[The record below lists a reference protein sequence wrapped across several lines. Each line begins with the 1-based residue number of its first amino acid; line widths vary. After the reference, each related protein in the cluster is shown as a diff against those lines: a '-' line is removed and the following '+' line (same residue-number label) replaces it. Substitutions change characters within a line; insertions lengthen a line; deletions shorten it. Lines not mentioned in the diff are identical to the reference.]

1 MAARLEP
8 TPNLGIRPNTV
19 EIVMVPGK
27 AYSIRGGAAGRERLR
42 ILSRVMSPSTA
53 SLFDRVAISE
63 GQLRLDVGCGG
74 GDITLEFASTAR
86 SSARTLMRRS
96 STSLAANQRR

>member
-1 MAARLEP
+1 MDSQQPPRPGVPDAVRAVEP
-8 TPNLGIRPNTV
+8 GPNGGKIGADAYLGIRPNTV

-53 SLFDRVAISE
+53 SLFDR
-63 GQLRLDVGCGG
+63 
-74 GDITLEFASTAR
+74 
-86 SSARTLMRRS
+86 
-96 STSLAANQRR
+96 